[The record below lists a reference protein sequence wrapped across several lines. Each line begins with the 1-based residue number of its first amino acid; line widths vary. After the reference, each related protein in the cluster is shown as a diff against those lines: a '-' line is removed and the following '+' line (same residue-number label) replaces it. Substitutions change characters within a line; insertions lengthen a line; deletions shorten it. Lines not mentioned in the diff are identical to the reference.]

1 MIDLYKNIKTL
12 RERNGL
18 SQDDLAKLTG
28 YTSRSSIAKIEKGE
42 VDLPRSKILAFAK
55 ALGTSPISL
64 MGWDNES
71 SNVVPTAIGD
81 TVRIPVYG
89 RIPAGVPMEANEYI
103 EDYIDVPTTM
113 MHGKELLA
121 LKVVGNS
128 MYPKYIDG
136 DYVIIQ
142 KQPDCES
149 GQDCA
154 VMVSGNDVTLKKVIK
169 EVDGIM
175 LQPINP
181 EYEPKKYDY
190 TDEFHPVTIIGVVI
204 ELRRKI

>member
-1 MIDLYKNIKTL
+1 MLQLYKNIKKERL
-12 RERNGL
+12 RL
-18 SQDDLAKLTG
+18 KFTQSDLAEKLG
-28 YTSRSSIAKIEKGE
+28 YADKSMIAKIEAGKI
-42 VDLPRSKILAFAK
+42 DLPQSKILAFAE
-55 ALGTSPISL
+55 ALNIDPGDL
-64 MGWDNES
+64 MGWDSEK
-71 SNVVPTAIGD
+71 SNVEPVLIGK

-89 RIPAGVPMEANEYI
+89 RIPAGIPLEAIEDI
-103 EDYIDVPTTM
+103 EDYIDVPVEIAKD
-113 MHGKELLA
+113 KELIA
-121 LKVVGNS
+121 LKVIGNS

-136 DYVIIQ
+136 DYVLIQ

-154 VMVSGNDVTLKKVIK
+154 VRVNGNDVTLKKVIK
-169 EVDGIM
+169 QTDGIM

-190 TDEFHPVTIIGVVI
+190 TDEFNPVSIIGIVI